1 MSKINENVNGNIDE
15 LKKLAQV
22 ILEQQNSKLKEPMV
36 DNNVSND
43 VDKIINLKTIGPQ
56 QSVSD
61 VSQPNSQSIINIIP
75 NGYNIMGLN
84 VPVQTLY
91 LIILL
96 IIIGVVIWYTSRQK
110 DSEVV

>member
-56 QSVSD
+56 
-61 VSQPNSQSIINIIP
+61 
-75 NGYNIMGLN
+75 
-84 VPVQTLY
+84 
-91 LIILL
+91 
-96 IIIGVVIWYTSRQK
+96 
-110 DSEVV
+110 